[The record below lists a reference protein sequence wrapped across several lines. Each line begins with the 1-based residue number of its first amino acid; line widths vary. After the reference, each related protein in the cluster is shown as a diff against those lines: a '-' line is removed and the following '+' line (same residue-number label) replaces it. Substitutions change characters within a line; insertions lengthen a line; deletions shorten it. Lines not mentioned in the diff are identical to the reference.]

1 VSEHAP
7 EPENAPQGDATGTR
21 SGPLKRRSRL
31 LVVFALAA
39 ASIGLAL
46 RSMPQSADGDET
58 LNRLSDTEFALE
70 WHRAA
75 AEKYEPFTDY
85 EKMRAAGY
93 GSVLDV
99 DMITPGYEHL
109 INWSLVDDDRILD
122 PEEPE
127 SLLFGV
133 EPDGTRTLWAYMFML
148 PPRYTFDDVPN
159 IADGSIPWHMH
170 KGACLAGGTD
180 LDFVCTSKERAP
192 VYLMMHAWVVPHAC
206 GPFAATLLSPTSPLW
221 QWRSNIDGTDRN
233 GDPVPCRNDLALR
246 AWPELGATAPS
257 LGRG

>member
-7 EPENAPQGDATGTR
+7 EPENAPQGAATGTR
-21 SGPLKRRSRL
+21 SGQLKRRSRL

-85 EKMRAAGY
+85 GKMLAAGY
-93 GSVLDV
+93 RPILEEKV
-99 DMITPGYEHL
+99 TPGYEHV

-133 EPDGTRTLWAYMFML
+133 APDGTRTLWAFMFML
-148 PPRYTFDDVPN
+148 PPRYTFDDAPN
-159 IADGSIPWHMH
+159 VAGGAVPWHIH
-170 KGACLAGGTD
+170 KGLCLANGTALD
-180 LDFVCTSKERAP
+180 LGCAANERAP
-192 VYLMMHAWVVPHAC
+192 VFLMLHAWVVPHAC
-206 GPFAATLLSPTSPLW
+206 GPFTGTLLSPNSPGW
-221 QWRSNIDGTDRN
+221 VWRSSIDGTDRN

-246 AWPELGATAPS
+246 AWPELGATAPF